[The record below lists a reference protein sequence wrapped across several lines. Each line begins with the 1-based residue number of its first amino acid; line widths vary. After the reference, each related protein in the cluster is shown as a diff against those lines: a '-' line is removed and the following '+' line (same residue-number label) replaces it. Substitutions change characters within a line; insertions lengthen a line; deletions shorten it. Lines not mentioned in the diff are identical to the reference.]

1 MSMISLIKQAAI
13 EAVEQNSPTS
23 ITYGEVT
30 SVNPLEI
37 NIDQKF
43 SISKE
48 FIFLTSNVIDKETEI
63 TIDDGIKNKAVIFD
77 GLKEGD
83 EVLLLRAQGGQ
94 KYIILDRLVR
104 V

>member
-23 ITYGEVT
+23 ITYGEVI
-30 SVNPLEI
+30 SINPLEI

-48 FIFLTSNVIDKETEI
+48 FILLTSNVIDRETEI
-63 TIDDGIKNKAVIFD
+63 NINDGIKNKAVIFD